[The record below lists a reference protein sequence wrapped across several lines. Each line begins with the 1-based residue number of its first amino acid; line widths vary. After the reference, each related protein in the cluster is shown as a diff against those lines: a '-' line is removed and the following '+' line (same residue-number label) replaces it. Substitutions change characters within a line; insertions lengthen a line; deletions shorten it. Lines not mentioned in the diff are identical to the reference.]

1 MGMNNH
7 ISINER
13 TFDFAVRITKLC
25 TYLDKQPGT
34 PRLLAA
40 QLFRSGTSIGANI
53 EESRSAESDKDFVS
67 KQSIALKEARET
79 KYWLK
84 LLVKSEIVPDEK
96 VAGLVDE
103 CEQLMRIIGKSI
115 VTTKG
120 KMKNN

>member
-1 MGMNNH
+1 MNYTP
-7 ISINER
+7 INER
-13 TFDFAVRITKLC
+13 TFEFAVRITKLC
-25 TYLDKQPGT
+25 SYLDKQPGT
-34 PRLLAA
+34 SRLLAA

-84 LLVKSEIVPDEK
+84 LLVKSEIVSDEK

-103 CEQLMRIIGKSI
+103 CEQLMRIIAKSI

-120 KMKNN
+120 KMKSN